1 MLRLAFFDPVNWD
14 YVIDTPRLRPLGGSH
29 SGLCYLAEEL
39 VKLGHDV
46 TLLNQT
52 QTPRRSMGVNCFN
65 ITHFPITEYA
75 YFDAIIILN
84 SGSQDLA
91 RQIRSGTKGRTRIIL
106 WSQHNTDQQ
115 AVKDLA
121 DPTAHDAWDA
131 FVLISNWQTNCY
143 QQVFGIQPERIK
155 VLRNA
160 ISPAFENLYPRPD
173 TIASQKPWPPVLC
186 YTSTP
191 FRGLDVLLEAFP
203 RIRAAIPGTTL
214 KVYSSMNVYGIPAE
228 QDAYAPL
235 YERCRAT
242 EGIEYIGS
250 LPQPALAQELKRV
263 TCLAYPN
270 TFAETS
276 CISVLEAMAAGCIIV
291 TTQLGALSETTAGY
305 GHLLL
310 PISDQQHHAE
320 LFATFTTSI
329 LEKTR
334 TLPGEYTQQIE
345 NQVRYINQTATWAVR
360 AKEWRDWLK
369 SQAIKKR

>member
-1 MLRLAFFDPVNWD
+1 MRLAFFDPVNWD
-14 YVIDTPRLRPLGGSH
+14 YVIDTPRLRSLGGSQ

-52 QTPRRSMGVNCFN
+52 QTPRRSRGVNCFN
-65 ITHFPITEYA
+65 FAPIPRTEYA

-91 RQIRSGTKGRTRIIL
+91 RQIRSGTQGRTRIIL
-106 WSQHNTDQQ
+106 WCQHNADQP
-115 AVKDLA
+115 AVKDLT
-121 DPTAHDAWDA
+121 DPAAHDAWDA
-131 FVLISNWQTNCY
+131 FVYVSEWQAEGY
-143 QQVFGIQPERIK
+143 RHAFGIKPERTTIIG
-155 VLRNA
+155 NA

-228 QDAYAPL
+228 QDTYAPL

-250 LPQPALAQELKRV
+250 LPQPALAQELKNA

-270 TFAETS
+270 TFAEGY
-276 CISVLEAMAAGCIIV
+276 CISVLEAMAAGCIVI
-291 TTQLGALSETTAGY
+291 TSDLGALRTTTAGF
-305 GHLLL
+305 GHLLV
-310 PISDQQHHAE
+310 PPPDKIEHATQFVDLTVRVLNQSRSSPVE
-320 LFATFTTSI
+320 HAQR
-329 LEKTR
+329 LEK
-334 TLPGEYTQQIE
+334 
-345 NQVRYINQTATWAVR
+345 QVRHVAQTGTWAMR
-360 AKEWRDWLK
+360 AREWHEWLT
-369 SQAIKKR
+369 SFAFRLH

>member
-1 MLRLAFFDPVNWD
+1 LTWLSGS
-14 YVIDTPRLRPLGGSH
+14 IDTRWAPGGADPRLRS
-29 SGLCYLAEEL
+29 
-39 VKLGHDV
+39 
-46 TLLNQT
+46 
-52 QTPRRSMGVNCFN
+52 
-65 ITHFPITEYA
+65 
-75 YFDAIIILN
+75 
-84 SGSQDLA
+84 
-91 RQIRSGTKGRTRIIL
+91 RSGTQGRTRIIL
-106 WSQHNTDQQ
+106 WCQHNADQP

-121 DPTAHDAWDA
+121 DPAAHDAWDA
-131 FVLISNWQTNCY
+131 FVHVSEWQAEGDR
-143 QQVFGIQPERIK
+143 QAFGVKPERTTIIG
-155 VLRNA
+155 NA
-160 ISPAFENLYPRPD
+160 ISPVFENLYPRPD

-228 QDAYAPL
+228 QDTYAPL

-250 LPQPALAQELKRV
+250 LPQPALAQELKSA

-291 TTQLGALSETTAGY
+291 TTQLGALPETTAGY

-310 PISDQQHHAE
+310 PISDQQRYAE
-320 LFATFTTSI
+320 MFAAFTTSI

-334 TLPGEYTQQIE
+334 TSPDEYAQQIE
-345 NQVRYINQTATWAVR
+345 NQVRYVNQTATWAVR
-360 AKEWRDWLK
+360 AKEWHDWLTL
-369 SQAIKKR
+369 QVIRKR